1 MSQADPA
8 DQAPRVLVLGAHPD
22 DADFHAGGY
31 LALCRQRGFDVLM
44 ISVTD
49 GASGHHRL
57 WGPELAARR
66 RREAEAAGQ
75 VIGARYQVWDFPDGY
90 LEPSLE
96 LRERI
101 IRTIRSYRPDLVL
114 THRTNDYHPDHRAV
128 GQAVQDASYMVTV
141 PAVCPDV
148 PALRRDPVVAYMC
161 DLFTKPVPL
170 EPDVVLDITGVLDTV
185 VRMLACHESQV
196 FEWLPYNQRI
206 EDQVPQDAAERLD
219 WLRQWYAQRPRQVA
233 QRFREALLEQYGPA
247 GDAVEYA
254 EAFEVSEYASPL
266 DACARRRLFPM
277 LAE

>member
-1 MSQADPA
+1 MSQAEPNHDV
-8 DQAPRVLVLGAHPD
+8 PRILVLGAHPD

-49 GASGHHRL
+49 GASGHHRT
-57 WGPELAARR
+57 WGPELAGRR
-66 RREAEAAGQ
+66 RREAEAAGR

-96 LRERI
+96 LRQRI
-101 IRTIRSYRPDLVL
+101 IRTIRTYRPDLVL
-114 THRTNDYHPDHRAV
+114 THRPNDYHPDHRAV

-141 PAVCPDV
+141 PAVCDDT

-170 EPDVVLDITGVLDTV
+170 EPDVVLDISGVLDTV
-185 VRMLACHESQV
+185 VQMLACHESQV

-206 EDQVPQDAAERLD
+206 EDQVPQDPEERLA
-219 WLRQWYAQRPRQVA
+219 WLRRWYSQRPRQVA
-233 QRFREALLEQYGPA
+233 ERFRGALLEQYGTA
-247 GDAVEYA
+247 GDQVEFA

-266 DACARRRLFPM
+266 DRCARRRLFPM
-277 LAE
+277 LEK

>member
-1 MSQADPA
+1 MSRAETARDV
-8 DQAPRVLVLGAHPD
+8 PRILVLGAHPD

-49 GASGHHRL
+49 GAGGHHRI
-57 WGPELAARR
+57 WGPELAGRR
-66 RREAEAAGQ
+66 RREAEAAGR
-75 VIGARYQVWDFPDGY
+75 VIGARYQVWDFPDGH

-96 LRERI
+96 LRQRI
-101 IRTIRSYRPDLVL
+101 IRTIRTYRPDLVL

-141 PAVCPDV
+141 PAVCDDT

-161 DLFTKPVPL
+161 DLFTKPAPL
-170 EPDVVLDITGVLDTV
+170 EPDVVLDISPALDTV
-185 VRMLACHESQV
+185 VQMLACHESQV

-206 EDQVPQDAAERLD
+206 EDQVPQQPEQRIA
-219 WLRQWYAQRPRQVA
+219 WLRQWYSQRPRQVA
-233 QRFREALLEQYGPA
+233 QRFREALLEQYGVA
-247 GDAVEYA
+247 GDQVEFA

-266 DACARRRLFPM
+266 DECARRRLFPM
-277 LAE
+277 LEE